1 MTLDRRGLLAAS
13 TLLLATPSLAQAR
26 PHRITMLLFR
36 GWEEACDGFRD
47 HFAARRIP
55 VELTVRDVAQ
65 DLRRLPAMIAEIRET
80 KPDLVYLWGTSLAIA
95 ALGPWDAVNPARH
108 ITGVPVVFNIVTDP
122 VGNKLV
128 RAADAPGRPVTG
140 TEYIASAEVQ
150 MRAMARYRAYSRV
163 AAIFN
168 PNERN
173 SLSVVAQMRALLG
186 DGLVELPV
194 ALDAARRP
202 DPASIP
208 GLVAEARMAGVDWLY
223 IPPDTF
229 LNDHRAVLTRSAL
242 EAGLPTFAASE
253 RFVQF
258 AEGLAGLVS
267 RYYSVG
273 AFTGF
278 KAEQILRQG
287 RTPETIPVE
296 TLTRMSFLVRMDSA
310 RRLRS
315 FPPVGLLR
323 VAETV

>member
-1 MTLDRRGLLAAS
+1 MIRRRHAILAAAAAA
-13 TLLLATPSLAQAR
+13 LPLPAVAQAR
-26 PHRITMLLFR
+26 VHRITMLLFR

-65 DLRRLPAMIAEIRET
+65 DLRRLPAMVAEIRQA
-80 KPDLVYLWGTSLAIA
+80 KPDLVYTWGTSLTIA
-95 ALGPWDAVNPARH
+95 ALGPWDAPDPARH
-108 ITGVPVVFNIVTDP
+108 ITGIPVVFNIVTDP
-122 VGNKLV
+122 VGNRVIKSNE
-128 RAADAPGRPVTG
+128 DPGRAVTG
-140 TEYIASAEVQ
+140 TEYIASVEVQ
-150 MRAMARYRAYSRV
+150 LRAMARYRGFARV

-186 DGLVELPV
+186 EGLVELPV
-194 ALDAARRP
+194 ALDASRRP

-208 GLVAEARMAGVDWLY
+208 ARVAAAREAGADWLY

-229 LNDHRAVLTRSAL
+229 LNDHRAVLTGTAL
-242 EAGLPTFAASE
+242 EHRLPCFAATE

-273 AFTGF
+273 AFTAY
-278 KAEQILRQG
+278 KAEQILREG
-287 RTPETIPVE
+287 RAPQTIPVE
-296 TLTRMSFLVRMDSA
+296 TLTRMSFLVRMDTA
-310 RRLRS
+310 RRLPMY
-315 FPPVGLLR
+315 PPVGLLR